1 MITGGSG
8 RLCLACFPPAASDTK
23 TPRQVRGLGSSRA
36 IAALSAHGQ
45 PSCPPPWCSTH
56 HTAHRYCR
64 RSHCHHH
71 SATGSGCSSH
81 SGRGTRPPH
90 TPGGLRAESSQ
101 AAAGSGGHYLEAQQ
115 KASQT
120 GAVRHLQGCPEGP
133 EAGGC
138 ASLTKRGDKRTE
150 LKTHEPTWAWDVTF

>member
-1 MITGGSG
+1 MPWRDWASGSRSVIAGGSG
-8 RLCLACFPPAASDTK
+8 QLCLACFPPAALDTQ

-36 IAALSAHGQ
+36 IAALSAHSQ

-115 KASQT
+115 KASQSEQSDT
-120 GAVRHLQGCPEGP
+120 SKAALRDLKQVAVPWGCFSDQE
-133 EAGGC
+133 
-138 ASLTKRGDKRTE
+138 RR
-150 LKTHEPTWAWDVTF
+150 